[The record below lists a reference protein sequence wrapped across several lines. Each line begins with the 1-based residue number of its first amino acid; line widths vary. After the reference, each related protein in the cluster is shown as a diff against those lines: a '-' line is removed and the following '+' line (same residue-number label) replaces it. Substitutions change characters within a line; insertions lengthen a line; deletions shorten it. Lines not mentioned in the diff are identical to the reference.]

1 MNMEKND
8 DISGVAVL
16 SAEEKKRQLYEQQKA
31 TLDAFL
37 ERNAIT
43 QAQYDKSLHDLTLK
57 MGYTQSSFES

>member
-16 SAEEKKRQLYEQQKA
+16 SAEEKTRQLYEQQKA

-57 MGYTQSSFES
+57 MGYAKKFI